1 MRMLKQIFLLGLL
14 CFATI
19 GVNSSQPAKV
29 DQSNYETNFI
39 AVNDDITTSHA
50 FCLLKM
56 KIYIKQIIMLRIIFP
71 I

>member
-1 MRMLKQIFLLGLL
+1 MLKQLFLLWLL

-50 FCLLKM
+50 FWLTQDENL
-56 KIYIKQIIMLRIIFP
+56 YQTDYYAP
-71 I
+71 